1 MLRTDHW
8 DPSLIRIVAAAA
20 CGLVILAAALG
31 NGALAPRLA
40 RWKARRRARRR
51 EAHLERLRASLASMA
66 SRDSTWESGPTLG
79 HQAPRWRR
87 ARAIARR
94 NGLSTGPVNSSG

>member
-1 MLRTDHW
+1 MLRSDHW

-31 NGALAPRLA
+31 KRALAPRVA

-51 EAHLERLRASLASMA
+51 EAHLKGLQASLASMA
-66 SRDSTWESGPTLG
+66 SRDSTRESGP
-79 HQAPRWRR
+79 HPR
-87 ARAIARR
+87 
-94 NGLSTGPVNSSG
+94 P